1 MNNEELNYRKDT
13 TARRTGD
20 LHASRGFLL
29 DRCSA
34 RQGPLLSVLLLH
46 RYQCSVQATRGHWC
60 MSGGVITQSTGHVR
74 TTTSEVILGCFFFR
88 AQRAA
93 VKVGK
98 GKAFL
103 QERISM
109 KRELK
114 HVLSEVE
121 LSLRRLL
128 G

>member
-34 RQGPLLSVLLLH
+34 REGPLLSVLLLH

-74 TTTSEVILGCFFFR
+74 TTTSEVILGCFFSCTEGS
-88 AQRAA
+88 
-93 VKVGK
+93 GK
-98 GKAFL
+98 GGEGKG
-103 QERISM
+103 ISPGKNIYE
-109 KRELK
+109 KRVK
-114 HVLSEVE
+114 T
-121 LSLRRLL
+121 RLI
-128 G
+128 